1 MSIRPGSSVTS
12 PRSMSSAGSSGTLSG
27 IHRRDPVTLDHHH
40 RRRAHLAGLDVGP
53 ARRAQDGAPVGLRH
67 GTGSDTQSSVVAP
80 ESGTF
85 GCFQHSTG
93 NDTWIIE

>member
-1 MSIRPGSSVTS
+1 
-12 PRSMSSAGSSGTLSG
+12 MSSAGSLGSSDG
-27 IHRRDPVTLDHHH
+27 IDRLDAVPVDHDD
-40 RRRAHLAGLDVGP
+40 RGRTHLARLDVGP
-53 ARRAQDGAPVGLRH
+53 ARRAQDSHGTGH

-93 NDTWIIE
+93 NDA

>member
-12 PRSMSSAGSSGTLSG
+12 PRSMSSAGSSGTLNG
-27 IHRRDPVTLDHHH
+27 IDRLNPVSVDHDD
-40 RRRAHLAGLDVGP
+40 RGRAHLARLDVGP
-53 ARRAQDGAPVGLRH
+53 ARRAQDGHRTGH

-93 NDTWIIE
+93 NDA